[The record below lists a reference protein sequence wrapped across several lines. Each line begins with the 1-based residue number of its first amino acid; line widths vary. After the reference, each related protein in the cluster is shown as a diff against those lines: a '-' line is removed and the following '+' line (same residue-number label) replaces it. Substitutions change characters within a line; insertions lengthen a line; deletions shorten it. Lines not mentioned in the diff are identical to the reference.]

1 MFTASGTG
9 AVTRTLDSKISET
22 VSVTDFGADPTGA
35 YDSTT
40 AIQNAINECLN
51 NLKKHLIFPIGT
63 YRITRTITIPPYYA
77 VGMPL
82 NYWAPLGQ
90 DFHIDFGKAII
101 LLDNP
106 AGDVGFE
113 IPAFDYPSTRYQFNM
128 TGGVFVTTNNMSSVI
143 SVSGGAMW
151 NIFFE
156 GMSYW
161 SGNCDA
167 FFKINSDSPSFN
179 FGIFSF
185 RDLFI
190 RNNILCA
197 FVAFPGCIPQ
207 SDNFTFDNIYFIGM
221 TDSSRMIDI
230 PNDYLLSEARI
241 QKCIHARGG
250 GFISG
255 GASGGYLVNCSLD
268 GLYSETTTSGNAA
281 VISANMVDCS
291 VTNCRVYITSSLTQ
305 NIRLFDGQSVRSE
318 FHNSQITAG
327 NFSGGTP
334 YETAPY
340 LIVNFA
346 PNSRN
351 NIFSGYTPSQYRYG
365 ISGLTGAISSVLG
378 VTTKDVLTSR
388 NTWQQVSTVSYTKL
402 GNSIPKASYIEA
414 SSDGGRVIELYA
426 EGSSF
431 GVNTKTFVLQF
442 KIGANTLAI
451 GGNITQ
457 SSGTWSASA
466 RILLTEVSAG
476 TYGVYLYHG
485 SAVNNSTLITN
496 RLGNPDQGSITAAD
510 SAPIEFGIDITTITD
525 GAVVIASASMSVIKN
540 GLFDTEA

>member
-1 MFTASGTG
+1 MSLTKATYSMIDG
-9 AVTRTLDSKISET
+9 APVNVL
-22 VSVTDFGADPTGA
+22 DFGADPTGVD
-35 YDSTT
+35 DSTT
-40 AIQNAINECLN
+40 AIQTAINQCLN
-51 NLKKHLIFPIGT
+51 LTNLQKHVVFPIGT
-63 YRITRTITIPPYYA
+63 YRITSTITIPPYYA
-77 VGMPL
+77 SGMPI

-113 IPAFDYPSTRYQFNM
+113 IQSSAYPSTRYQFNM

-143 SVSGGAMW
+143 SVSGGSMW

-161 SGNCDA
+161 SANCDA
-167 FFKINSDSPSFN
+167 FFKINSDSPNFN
-179 FGIFSF
+179 YGIFSF

-190 RNNILCA
+190 RNNILCQ
-197 FVAFPGCIPQ
+197 FIAFPGCIPQ
-207 SDNFTFDNIYFIGM
+207 SDNFTFDTIYFFGISN
-221 TDSSRMIDI
+221 SSRMIDI
-230 PNDYLLSEARI
+230 SNSYLLTETRI
-241 QKCIHARGG
+241 QKCVHVGG
-250 GFISG
+250 GIFVSG
-255 GASGGYLVNCSLD
+255 GGSGGYLINCSLD
-268 GLYSETTTSGNAA
+268 GLYSETTTSGGAA

-305 NIRLFDGQSVRSE
+305 NIRLFDGQAVRSE
-318 FHNSQITAG
+318 FHNSQVTAG
-327 NFSGGTP
+327 NLSGGTP
-334 YETAPY
+334 YSTTPY

-346 PNSRN
+346 ANSRN
-351 NIFSGYTPSQYRYG
+351 NIFSGYTSDQYRYG
-365 ISGLTGAISSVLG
+365 ILGSVGAISSVLG

-388 NTWQQVSTVSYTKL
+388 NTWQQVSTVSYTRL
-402 GNSIPKASYIEA
+402 GKSIPKASYIEA
-414 SSDGGRVIELYA
+414 GSDGGRVIELYA

-442 KIGANTLAI
+442 KIGSNTLAI

-457 SSGTWSASA
+457 SSGTWSASG

-485 SAVNNSTLITN
+485 SAVNGATLITN

-510 SAPIEFGIDITTITD
+510 TAAIEFGIDVSTITD
-525 GAVVIASASMSVIKN
+525 GAVVIASASMNVIKA